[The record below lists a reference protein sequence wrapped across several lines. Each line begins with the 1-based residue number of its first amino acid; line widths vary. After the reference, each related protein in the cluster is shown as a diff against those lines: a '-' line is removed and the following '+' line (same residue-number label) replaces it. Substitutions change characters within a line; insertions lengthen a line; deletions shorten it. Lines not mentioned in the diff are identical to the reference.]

1 MTTNRIIDGNFNL
14 SDESDSESN
23 FNDDDIKFL
32 NRYDLKYYPQPYNNL
47 GQLIMSAIV
56 GTLTSFILNKR
67 ENKDFDLEK
76 SLNKY
81 FDYCKKVENDK
92 YINELVNELELD
104 RDDLEDKVKLL
115 LILDKTRNLTIQL
128 VNELLLNNNSY
139 SSYIKQ
145 LEDKFNIEQLGIDL
159 LKDIIN
165 ILKFN
170 KLKNLV

>member
-1 MTTNRIIDGNFNL
+1 MTTTRIIDENFNL

-23 FNDDDIKFL
+23 YNDDDINFL

-92 YINELVNELELD
+92 YVNELVNELELD

-128 VNELLLNNNSY
+128 VNELLFNNNSY
-139 SSYIKQ
+139 SSYIKK
-145 LEDKFNIEQLGIDL
+145 LEDEFNIEQLGIDL

-165 ILKFN
+165 ILKFDR
-170 KLKNLV
+170 LKNLV